1 METFKKIESNR
12 APKAVALA
20 GKYMSD
26 VLSWPKGLKQAVSE
40 SPHVDLV
47 RDMHIADVVIVF
59 DCDRR
64 TEVALRSLKD
74 DVRKVLVVCEPNVV
88 WPMGSNARVV
98 SLFDDVAWM
107 GRPPREGM
115 GVFNWP
121 QRLDI
126 EPELFFKAERR
137 DSEIPILNA
146 NKISAVR
153 GELYSLRR
161 IAASL
166 LPEVSLHGVDWNW
179 SYPKQG
185 KRVIHALG
193 QALSNRQALSSSW
206 LRYVLSLRATQDKS
220 VQNKSEFLAGYS
232 RCLVIENSV
241 EFLSEKLFDA
251 LAAGTYPIFVGPTI
265 ENFGLPNWLCSE
277 ADPNIASIEEAIR
290 ASKMVDLEAWR
301 QDAFNWLTSSDVDRS
316 WLDANV
322 YLRILNWAAQVKTN

>member
-1 METFKKIESNR
+1 METFKKIESIR
-12 APKAVALA
+12 TPKAVAVA

-26 VLSWPKGLKQAVSE
+26 VYSWPEGLKKAISE
-40 SPHVDLV
+40 SLHLDLV
-47 RDMHIADVVIVF
+47 REMHLADIVIVF

-74 DVRKVLVVCEPNVV
+74 DVRKVLVVCEPSVV
-88 WPMGSNARVV
+88 WPMGSNSRVV

-107 GRPPREGM
+107 GRPPREGI

-121 QRLDI
+121 QGLAI
-126 EPELFFKAERR
+126 EPELFFRDERR
-137 DSEIPILNA
+137 HSEIPILNA

-166 LPEVSLHGVDWNW
+166 LPEIALHGVDWNW
-179 SYPKQG
+179 SYLEQG
-185 KRVIHALG
+185 KRAIHALG
-193 QALSNRQALSSSW
+193 QALSNKQALSRSW
-206 LRYVLSLRATQDKS
+206 LKYVLSLRAKQDTS

-232 RCLVIENSV
+232 RCLVIENSL

-251 LAAGTYPIFVGPTI
+251 LAAGTYPIFVGPSI

-290 ASKMVDLEAWR
+290 ASKEVDLEAWR
-301 QDAFNWLTSSDVDRS
+301 QDAFNWLTSSDVYRS
-316 WLDANV
+316 WLDVNV
-322 YLRILNWAAQVKTN
+322 YLRILNWAAQIKTN